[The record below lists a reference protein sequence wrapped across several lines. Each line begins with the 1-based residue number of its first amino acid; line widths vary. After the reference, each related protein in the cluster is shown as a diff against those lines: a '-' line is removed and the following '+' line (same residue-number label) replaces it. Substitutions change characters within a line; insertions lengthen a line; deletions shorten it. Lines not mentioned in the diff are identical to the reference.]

1 MCLELFNPKRI
12 IKRVRSRE
20 SLKPYPCWRKTK
32 PNPKT
37 NNSFPPAGL
46 QQWIPLNFHY
56 KTLKG
61 AVGTWSNRSHC
72 ALLSACQPPSRQSV
86 LLLWKPSSALAS
98 MVLSFPASPPTSLI
112 SFSTS
117 FGGPSYL
124 PPTFV
129 RVLFGWVFYPHLFL
143 LCILSLVNLSCGPHS
158 ACSTLLFLSCV

>member
-20 SLKPYPCWRKTK
+20 SLKPYPWLKKKTK
-32 PNPKT
+32 PPNQQHL
-37 NNSFPPAGL
+37 FPDGL
-46 QQWIPLNFHY
+46 QQEIPLNFHWN
-56 KTLKG
+56 TLKG
-61 AVGTWSNRSHC
+61 AVRDVVKLVLLCSPLGPPAPPRS
-72 ALLSACQPPSRQSV
+72 RSV

-98 MVLSFPASPPTSLI
+98 MVLSFPAFPPSSLI

-129 RVLFGWVFYPHLFL
+129 WVSSGWVFHPHLFL
-143 LCILSLVNLSCGPHS
+143 LCILSLFNLSHAPYFARWS
-158 ACSTLLFLSCV
+158 VLFLTCV